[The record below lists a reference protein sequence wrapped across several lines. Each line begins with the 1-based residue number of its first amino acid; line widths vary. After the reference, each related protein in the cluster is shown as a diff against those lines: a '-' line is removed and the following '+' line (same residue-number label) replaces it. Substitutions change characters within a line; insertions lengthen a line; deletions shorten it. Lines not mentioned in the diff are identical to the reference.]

1 MAKKNQ
7 STGNFGVGTSWTPT
21 VVNPAVQ
28 EWANKENTDWRL
40 TPAAR
45 SKVVGGAT
53 KSTAVN
59 RRPESSEEYTK
70 RRVKEE
76 TKRTW
81 RSDVAD
87 TLHGIGEGVLALH
100 PYTAIPYYG
109 AKVGQDFLNGT
120 YGLQTALNASVP
132 LFHLSPQIGAGIQ
145 ATNNAVNTVSK
156 YANPAFQVTKDVAM
170 YSKHPLNWRNYKFL
184 GDSRFYSDINNFGIK
199 NIMEERAAENYP
211 LTFAERRQWVTDFK
225 NDVQEG
231 IDYARQEAINNLKA
245 PLKRNL
251 PTITITTRNGIQIPS
266 VNETPLQVS
275 DIQLQPTHY
284 GTALASRVYGDT
296 PWGGGYGAF
305 QNGVSGLYFPF
316 RNRPRT
322 LLTHTSFNDAPSRR
336 LLGAHETRHTYQDYF
351 RQPLVELDGTGPGS
365 YHRYTH
371 STLPEE
377 LKDPVDQYISNSKTL
392 GNWEGSL
399 AEMDAELTG
408 WGAKYGLPRYADMN
422 PYQKAVIND
431 LFQKRFGTSYNDFD
445 AIYYLMNNSQNY
457 LPELTNQYTTQLD
470 NSLVG
475 KIIQELEKAGYRK
488 QGGKL
493 IKRIK

>member
-53 KSTAVN
+53 KSTAIN
-59 RRPESSEEYTK
+59 RKPESSEEYTK

-87 TLHGIGEGVLALH
+87 TLHGIGEGALALH
-100 PYTAIPYYG
+100 PYTAIPYFG

-132 LFHLSPQIGAGIQ
+132 LFHLSPQIGAGMQ
-145 ATNNAVNTVSK
+145 TAGNAINKVTK
-156 YANPAFQVTKDVAM
+156 YVNPALQVTKDVAM

-184 GDSRFYSDINNFGIK
+184 GDPRFYSDINNLGIK
-199 NIMEERAAENYP
+199 NIMKERAAENYP

-231 IDYARQEAINNLKA
+231 IDYARQEAIDNLKA
-245 PLKRNL
+245 PLKGNL
-251 PTITITTRNGIQIPS
+251 PYKTSSGIEIPAL
-266 VNETPLQVS
+266 NKTPLQVS

-284 GTALASRVYGDT
+284 GTALASRFYGNT

-305 QNGVSGLYFPF
+305 QNEITGLYFPF
-316 RNRPRT
+316 RNKPNT
-322 LLTHTSFNDAPSRR
+322 LLTHTGFNDTPSRR
-336 LLGAHETRHTYQDYF
+336 LVGAHETRHTYQGHF
-351 RQPLVELDGTGPGS
+351 HQPLVELDMTGPGS
-365 YHRYTH
+365 YHRYTNPGL
-371 STLPEE
+371 SEE
-377 LKDPVDQYISNSKTL
+377 LKNPVDQYISDSKTY

-408 WGAKYGLPRYADMN
+408 WGAKYGLPRYANMN
-422 PYQKAVIND
+422 PYQKAIIND
-431 LFQKRFGTSYNDFD
+431 LFQKRFGTSYNNYD
-445 AIYYLMNNSQNY
+445 AISYLMNNSQHY
-457 LPELTNQYTTQLD
+457 SPELANQYTTQLD

-475 KIIQELEKAGYRK
+475 KIIQELEKTGYRK

-493 IKRIK
+493 SKRNRK